1 MTTTT
6 GTASTTRTTRTT
18 LDPTPAS
25 PASGAPPATAT
36 TPAVIA
42 LMAAVAILLAA
53 TASPARAD
61 WTLRKEETLHRT
73 FTLPAAPAGGGE
85 TGSAGA
91 TGRRAVEVDNFTG
104 AVRVRSHP
112 GGEVTL
118 SVHQTWAASSAEKL
132 EQGRREVRLDVAET
146 PGRLRL
152 FVDGPFRSRDGGTH
166 FHGWERLGY
175 EATFDFDLE
184 VPADVDLV
192 ARTVNGGEVRVSG
205 VGGRFDV
212 SNVNGPVTL
221 ERMGGAGNAR
231 SVNGPVVASFSRN
244 PAAGCTFDTIN
255 GRIEV
260 SFLDGLAADLRFK
273 TLNGKVYTDYDYDY
287 RSLPP
292 EPADRSRGHY
302 RYRSHG
308 DFAARIA
315 GGGPELS
322 FSTIN
327 GDILI
332 RRQGA

>member
-1 MTTTT
+1 M
-6 GTASTTRTTRTT
+6 TRTLDTT
-18 LDPTPAS
+18 AS
-25 PASGAPPATAT
+25 PAA
-36 TPAVIA
+36 AV
-42 LMAAVAILLAA
+42 MAAVAILLAA

-61 WTLRKEETLHRT
+61 WTLRKEENLHRT
-73 FTLPAAPAGGGE
+73 FTLAP
-85 TGSAGA
+85 A

-118 SVHQTWAASSAEKL
+118 SVHETWAANSAEKL

-146 PGRLRL
+146 SGRLRL
-152 FVDGPFRSRDGGTH
+152 AVDGPFRSRDGGTH

-221 ERMGGAGNAR
+221 ERMGGAGKAS

-260 SFLDGLAADLRFK
+260 SFLAGLAADLRFK
-273 TLNGKVYTDYDYDY
+273 TLNGQVYTDYDYDY

-292 EPADRSRGHY
+292 QPADRSRGHFH
-302 RYRSHG
+302 YRSHG

-315 GGGPELS
+315 GGGPELT

>member
-1 MTTTT
+1 MTRTRTPPT
-6 GTASTTRTTRTT
+6 TTRTRTHAG
-18 LDPTPAS
+18 PA
-25 PASGAPPATAT
+25 GATVAA
-36 TPAVIA
+36 AA
-42 LMAAVAILLAA
+42 AAAVAGLLLAA
-53 TASPARAD
+53 ATSPARAD
-61 WTLRKEETLHRT
+61 WAVRKEETLHRT
-73 FTLPAAPAGGGE
+73 FTLAAAPAGGGGA
-85 TGSAGA
+85 GSAGEP
-91 TGRRAVEVDNFTG
+91 GRRAVEVDNFTG

-118 SVHQTWAASSAEKL
+118 SVHETWAAASAEKL

-146 PGRLRL
+146 AGRLRL
-152 FVDGPFRSRDGGTH
+152 YVDGPFRSRDGGTH

-221 ERMGGAGNAR
+221 ERMGGAGMAR
-231 SVNGPVVASFSRN
+231 TVNGPVVASFSRN
-244 PAAGCTFDTIN
+244 PAAGCTFDTVN

-260 SFLDGLAADLRFK
+260 SFLAGLAADLHFK
-273 TLNGKVYTDYDYDY
+273 TLNGKVYADYDYDY

-292 EPADRSRGHY
+292 QPADRSRGHFH
-302 RYRSHG
+302 YRSHG
-308 DFAARIA
+308 EFAARIA

>member
-1 MTTTT
+1 MNRTRDTTT
-6 GTASTTRTTRTT
+6 ASPRAG
-18 LDPTPAS
+18 AS
-25 PASGAPPATAT
+25 PACGAPPAVT
-36 TPAVIA
+36 TVMV
-42 LMAAVAILLAA
+42 LAAAAAISLAA

-61 WTLRKEETLHRT
+61 WAVRKEETLHRT
-73 FTLPAAPAGGGE
+73 FTLTAAPRGGE
-85 TGSAGA
+85 TGGTGSAGSM
-91 TGRRAVEVDNFTG
+91 GRRAVEVDNFTG

-118 SVHQTWAASSAEKL
+118 SVRETWAASSAEKL

-146 PGRLRL
+146 GGRLRL
-152 FVDGPFRSRDGGTH
+152 YVDGPFRSRDDRGTH

-205 VGGRFDV
+205 VGGHFDV

-221 ERMGGAGNAR
+221 EHMGGAGKAR

-244 PAAGCTFDTIN
+244 PAAGCSFDTIN
-255 GRIEV
+255 GRVEV

-273 TLNGKVYTDYDYDY
+273 TLNGQVYTDYDYDY

-292 EPADRSRGHY
+292 EPADRSRGHFH
-302 RYRSHG
+302 YRSHG

-327 GDILI
+327 GDILV

>member
-1 MTTTT
+1 M
-6 GTASTTRTTRTT
+6 TRTLDTT
-18 LDPTPAS
+18 AS
-25 PASGAPPATAT
+25 PAA
-36 TPAVIA
+36 AV
-42 LMAAVAILLAA
+42 MAAVALLLAA

-73 FTLPAAPAGGGE
+73 FTLAPAPAGGGGE
-85 TGSAGA
+85 TGSAGGA
-91 TGRRAVEVDNFTG
+91 RSTGRRAVEVDNFTG

-118 SVHQTWAASSAEKL
+118 SVHETWAANSAEKL

-146 PGRLRL
+146 AGRLRL

-221 ERMGGAGNAR
+221 ERMGGAGKA
-231 SVNGPVVASFSRN
+231 STVNGPVVASFSRN

-260 SFLDGLAADLRFK
+260 SFLAGLAADLRFK

-292 EPADRSRGHY
+292 EPADRSRGHFH
-302 RYRSHG
+302 YRSHG

-315 GGGPELS
+315 GGGPELT

-327 GDILI
+327 GNILI

>member
-1 MTTTT
+1 MTRTWDT
-6 GTASTTRTTRTT
+6 TASPVTG
-18 LDPTPAS
+18 AS
-25 PASGAPPATAT
+25 PACGAPPAVTA
-36 TPAVIA
+36 VMA
-42 LMAAVAILLAA
+42 LVAAVAILLAA

-73 FTLPAAPAGGGE
+73 FTLAA
-85 TGSAGA
+85 A

-118 SVHQTWAASSAEKL
+118 SVHETWAANSAEKL
-132 EQGRREVRLDVAET
+132 EQSRHEVRLDVAET
-146 PGRLRL
+146 GGRLRL
-152 FVDGPFRSRDGGTH
+152 YVDGPFRSRDGGTH

-212 SNVNGPVTL
+212 SNVNGQVTL
-221 ERMGGAGNAR
+221 ERMGGAGKAS

-273 TLNGKVYTDYDYDY
+273 TLNGQVYTDYDYDY

-292 EPADRSRGHY
+292 QPADRSRGHFH
-302 RYRSHG
+302 YRSHG